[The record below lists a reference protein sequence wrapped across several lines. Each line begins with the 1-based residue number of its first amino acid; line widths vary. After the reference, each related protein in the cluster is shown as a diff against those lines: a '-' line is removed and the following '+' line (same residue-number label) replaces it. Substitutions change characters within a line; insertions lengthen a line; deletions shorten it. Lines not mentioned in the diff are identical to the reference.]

1 MGVFSDEINT
11 DLTAFLI
18 MFSIE
23 NLKRKN
29 NLSIFF
35 LINLLGSEQ
44 LQIENVYLRKSS
56 LTLSIDICKICAII
70 SSENPSFF
78 IWEAITFRSD
88 SL

>member
-1 MGVFSDEINT
+1 MNPLLPFVEVGVFSDEINT

-23 NLKRKN
+23 DLKRKN

-44 LQIENVYLRKSS
+44 LQNV
-56 LTLSIDICKICAII
+56 KIPAG
-70 SSENPSFF
+70 SVP
-78 IWEAITFRSD
+78 
-88 SL
+88 